1 MDCLDLGDAMTD
13 RTRSALALAA
23 ALAIGGAASH
33 AATYPSMAPVADYLM
48 ADRAAEVALARSAA
62 PPAISDAAT
71 VMVLEKDGYKT
82 ATKGTNGFVCLVER
96 AWMSAFDAPGF
107 WNPKTRGP
115 VCYNPA
121 AARSILPITLKR
133 TALALGERSKPAMLA
148 ALRSPAAQRA
158 LPRLEPGAMSYMM
171 SRRQALGEASAAWK
185 PHLMFYAPMAG
196 AAAWGAN
203 APNSPVILD
212 DRHTQ
217 IPESVAIFLVPVGT
231 WSDGAPAG
239 THGSHGRAH
248 QH

>member
-1 MDCLDLGDAMTD
+1 MTK
-13 RTRSALALAA
+13 RSKFVLALTAALAL
-23 ALAIGGAASH
+23 GGVASH
-33 AATYPSMAPVADYLM
+33 AATSPGMAPVADYLM
-48 ADRAAEVALARSAA
+48 ADPAAEIALARSAA

-82 ATKGTNGFVCLVER
+82 AAKGTNGFVCLVER

-133 TALALGERSKPAMLA
+133 TALALRERSKPAMLA
-148 ALRSPAAQRA
+148 ALRSPAAQKA
-158 LPRLEPGAMSYMM
+158 QPRLETGAMSYMM
-171 SRRQALGEASAAWK
+171 SRQQALGDGSTAWR
-185 PHLMFYAPMAG
+185 PHLMFYTRTAN

-203 APNSPVILD
+203 LPNSPVILD
-212 DRHTQ
+212 DRHTEV
-217 IPESVAIFLVPVGT
+217 PESVAIFLVPVET
-231 WSDGAPAG
+231 WSDGAPAE
-239 THGSHGRAH
+239 SGRAH